1 VTATPTELKFTKTHQ
16 WARQLPDGSVEIGIT
31 EYAEESLGDLVSVEM
46 PNLGQHV
53 AAGEALA
60 EVESLKTTSDVSSP
74 VAGDVVATNAQLAN
88 TPELVNQ
95 DPYGKGWIAR
105 LHPADAGWQTA
116 LLSASAYDKLVETE
130 RKSS

>member
-1 VTATPTELKFTKTHQ
+1 VTTATPTDLKYSKTHQ

-53 AAGEALA
+53 AVGEAVA

-74 VAGDVVATNAQLAN
+74 VAGDVVATNAQLASA
-88 TPELVNQ
+88 PELINQ

-105 LHPADAGWQTA
+105 LHPADAGWPSA
-116 LLSASAYDKLVETE
+116 LLNASAYDKLAEAE
-130 RKSS
+130 QK